1 MVVSL
6 DEKNWSETD
15 KADEIAEKLHSEE
28 SRTEEEI
35 QKENDLEQT
44 DTKKKKTNFLK
55 EAFSWVM
62 VVVCAFVLAFFVT
75 NFVIIKAEVPT
86 GSMISTIMIGDRL
99 IGNRLAYLFSD
110 PERGDIVMFPYPDNE
125 EEIYIKRVIGVPGDT
140 VQVKEGVLYLNGE
153 VFEED
158 YLNEPMKKEE
168 DTELFTVPEGCYFM
182 MGDNRN
188 DSWDSRFWEH
198 KFVAKKKIIGKAEME
213 YFPKIKL
220 LF

>member
-55 EAFSWVM
+55 KPVSWVL
-62 VVVCAFVLAFFVT
+62 VEVCAYVLAFFVT
-75 NFVIIKAEVPT
+75 TFVIIKAEVPT

-188 DSWDSRFWEH
+188 HSWDSRYWEH
-198 KFVAKKKIIGKAEME
+198 PFVEKGKILGKAWFR
-213 YFPKIKL
+213 YDPSWGLIK
-220 LF
+220 

>member
-1 MVVSL
+1 MLFRS
-6 DEKNWSETD
+6 
-15 KADEIAEKLHSEE
+15 
-28 SRTEEEI
+28 
-35 QKENDLEQT
+35 
-44 DTKKKKTNFLK
+44 FLK

-188 DSWDSRFWEH
+188 HSWDSRYWEH
-198 KFVAKKKIIGKAEME
+198 PFVEKGKILGKAWFR
-213 YFPKIKL
+213 YDPSWGLIK
-220 LF
+220 